1 MWQDE
6 TEDAAKPKKAK
17 GWKGGAIARGLE
29 EKAAQVC
36 GASIWPVLPSS
47 LPPLRGPQSSAPVAK
62 ACWIQEKKA
71 VVENL
76 KMKAKVVKF

>member
-1 MWQDE
+1 L
-6 TEDAAKPKKAK
+6 AGFAFIFA
-17 GWKGGAIARGLE
+17 
-29 EKAAQVC
+29 
-36 GASIWPVLPSS
+36 
-47 LPPLRGPQSSAPVAK
+47 PLRGPQSSAPVAK

>member
-1 MWQDE
+1 MWCFYL
-6 TEDAAKPKKAK
+6 AGFAFIFA
-17 GWKGGAIARGLE
+17 
-29 EKAAQVC
+29 
-36 GASIWPVLPSS
+36 
-47 LPPLRGPQSSAPVAK
+47 PLRGPQSSAPVAK